1 MTHYNDYIPPSESL
15 DPVLIIFYVLIG
27 VVTIAQ
33 VFYIFY
39 SRYSYKTFKNVLLQR
54 GRLLQI
60 VPIVTVSTIQSV
72 QGGVQNVVH
81 PVDFQ
86 ASAPSNL
93 YTAADGSRIIDNKVA
108 PPAYVP

>member
-1 MTHYNDYIPPSESL
+1 MTLFDIL
-15 DPVLIIFYVLIG
+15 
-27 VVTIAQ
+27 
-33 VFYIFY
+33 
-39 SRYSYKTFKNVLLQR
+39 

-93 YTAADGSRIIDNKVA
+93 YTGNFLYSFNRECWLCG
-108 PPAYVP
+108 